1 MIARAVKT
9 ILITQEQLFRATVL
23 VGGRRLLDVLNDGLT
38 EHLQVRDVE
47 VFHDVAMQEMVA
59 RFPTACVRKSALSLV
74 IVPQEKHEAPE
85 QRFFSYIQ
93 KLQRRAFV
101 AVPGYEVTGQVHL
114 LHPGDALSVL
124 TRELNEFFPVT
135 QAKLRHVS
143 APNETLEVPV
153 VMVHKPMV
161 SLFWLEEEP

>member
-1 MIARAVKT
+1 
-9 ILITQEQLFRATVL
+9 
-23 VGGRRLLDVLNDGLT
+23 
-38 EHLQVRDVE
+38 
-47 VFHDVAMQEMVA
+47 
-59 RFPTACVRKSALSLV
+59 
-74 IVPQEKHEAPE
+74 
-85 QRFFSYIQ
+85 
-93 KLQRRAFV
+93 V